1 MTGTMSR
8 LPKQFDRAYDYTNAD
23 GRLVFQHVRWR
34 VGTDG
39 KSFSYRYPAA
49 TGPGWV
55 WRKHPDADLYLY
67 RLPELLAGRAAGATL
82 WWCEGEKD
90 AEALVAAGRV
100 ATTHHGG
107 ATKATGAQAHWF
119 AGHKSWVV
127 VLADN
132 DPNGTGVRCALRRVE
147 LLRAV
152 GIPAR
157 RIRIGRAA
165 EGKDAADHL
174 AAGLGVSDFVRQR
187 RAELRAEVAA
197 LPVPTPGAKVDG
209 YWTGRL
215 MPGPG
220 PGQDPWT
227 PEEIAAFHSP
237 IPSKTTRRE
246 P

>member
-1 MTGTMSR
+1 MPR
-8 LPKQFDRAYDYTNAD
+8 LLVTAYDYTNAD
-23 GRLVFQHVRWR
+23 GRLVFQHVRYR

-39 KSFSYRYPAA
+39 KSFSYRWRVD
-49 TGPGWV
+49 PGKV
-55 WRKHPDADLYLY
+55 WIPQKHPDADLYLY

-90 AEALVAAGRV
+90 AEALVAAGQI

-107 ATKATGAQAHWF
+107 ATHATPAQAEAF
-119 AGHKSWVV
+119 RGHRGWVV
-127 VLADN
+127 ADN
-132 DPNGTGVRCALRRVE
+132 DGTGARCALRRVE

-174 AAGLGVSDFVRQR
+174 GAGLSPRDFVRQS

-197 LPVPTPGAKVDG
+197 LPTPAPGARVDG
-209 YWTGRL
+209 YCTGRR